1 MDELKSSGPSNQ
13 LELRANVTHNTS
25 DEKFVK
31 GTMKRDTQILD
42 AIFATH
48 LSLSVSLPPN
58 YTYTSKSNRKPQNF
72 NPYNK

>member
-13 LELRANVTHNTS
+13 LEPRVNVTYNTS

-31 GTMKRDTQILD
+31 GPVKRDTQILD

-48 LSLSVSLPPN
+48 LSLSVSLLPN
-58 YTYTSKSNRKPQNF
+58 YTHTAKSNRKPQNF